1 MNRAGMATGVK
12 TGSMHSA
19 SVTRSW
25 TSRNENCAVMTV
37 TTMYMAAIM
46 MTRGMLN
53 LSFSFS
59 FRSSSNLSLDFAPLS
74 GNKSRLARPYS
85 RA

>member
-19 SVTRSW
+19 SVTLSW

-46 MTRGMLN
+46 TTRRMLN
-53 LSFSFS
+53 LSFSWS
-59 FRSSSNLSLDFAPLS
+59 FNRSSSLLLNFALLCLPTNPNW
-74 GNKSRLARPYS
+74 GMR
-85 RA
+85 